1 MNSRKANLS
10 DSTVAIEECVS
21 SRRLFHADIYHSVTE
36 EEKLRAQ
43 NNLLEWYHAEKRTNM
58 PWRQDNDKT
67 WDRQRLGQRAYEVW
81 VSEIMLQQTQVA
93 TVIDYYNRWMSAFPT
108 IKDLAAADI
117 EKVNTLWAGLGY
129 YSRAKR
135 LWEGAQKVV
144 NELDGLLPDSAKD
157 LQQEIPGVGR
167 YTAGAVASI
176 VFGEP
181 TPVVDGNVIRV
192 IARWRAIHAD
202 PKKAKTVDLFWDI
215 AANLVSHSNPGDFNQ
230 AMMELGARICTPQNP
245 DCAVCPLNTDCRALH
260 QLKTAKEM
268 SKNGF
273 FDEKKNKRKMASIE
287 HECST
292 CHEIQSDLSEEDY
305 AVTRYPLKV
314 EKKPPRDEECAV
326 FIVERIIA
334 REKEPLYLISKRP
347 DTGLLAGLWEFPS
360 LELESL
366 GTSYQTRVSRS
377 TDFLRQRYQ
386 LELGSPV
393 RQDLGN
399 VVHLFSHIRK
409 VYHVEWIQY
418 EDDTNEEAS
427 NTDQIKWVTLEELK
441 SSPIPTG
448 LKKALKLLE
457 KHKAINST
465 ALTKKKKVTTRKAS
479 TTTVKS
485 ANITSFFKVKQ
496 EETK

>member
-1 MNSRKANLS
+1 MSYKKAKLS
-10 DSTVAIEECVS
+10 DPTVAIEECVS
-21 SRRLFHADIYHSVTE
+21 SQRLFHSDAYHNVTN
-36 EEKLRAQ
+36 EEKFRVQ
-43 NNLLEWYHAEKRTNM
+43 NDLLEWYHAEKRTNM

-67 WDRQRLGQRAYEVW
+67 WDRQRLGQRAYE
-81 VSEIMLQQTQVA
+81 A

-108 IKDLAAADI
+108 IRDLAAADI
-117 EKVNTLWAGLGY
+117 EKVNSLWAGLGY
-129 YSRAKR
+129 YSRARR

-144 NELDGLLPDSAKD
+144 NELDGLLPDNAKG

-202 PKKAKTVDLFWDI
+202 PKKTKTIDLFWDI
-215 AANLVSHSNPGDFNQ
+215 AASLVSESNPGDFNQ

-245 DCAVCPLNTDCRALH
+245 NCLACPLNTDCRAWR
-260 QLKTAKEM
+260 QLETVKEM

-273 FDEKKNKRKMASIE
+273 FSEKKNKRKTGSVE
-287 HECST
+287 HECSV

-305 AVTRYPLKV
+305 TVTRYPLKV

-326 FIVERIIA
+326 SIVERVSA
-334 REKEPLYLISKRP
+334 KTEEPLYLISKRP

-366 GTSYQTRVSRS
+366 DTSYQARSSKS
-377 TDFLRQRYQ
+377 TDFLRQKYQ
-386 LELGSPV
+386 LNLENSV
-393 RQDLGN
+393 KQDLGN

-418 EDDTNEEAS
+418 EDDAKETS
-427 NTDQIKWVTLEELK
+427 NTDQIKWVTLEELRN
-441 SSPIPTG
+441 SPIPTG

-457 KHKAINST
+457 KHKTINST
-465 ALTKKKKVTTRKAS
+465 VLTKKKKVVRKA
-479 TTTVKS
+479 TAATVKS
-485 ANITSFFKVKQ
+485 ASITSFFKVKQ
-496 EETK
+496 G